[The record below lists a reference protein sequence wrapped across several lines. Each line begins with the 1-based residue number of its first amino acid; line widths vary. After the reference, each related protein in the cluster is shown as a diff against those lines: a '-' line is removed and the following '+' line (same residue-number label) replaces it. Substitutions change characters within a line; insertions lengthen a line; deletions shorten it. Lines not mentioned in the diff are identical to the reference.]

1 MDVEIY
7 KLEEDEDT
15 DYEEKYIKESDTPQ
29 KEIVVDALKNL
40 KDKDVS
46 KYFIKLMKLP
56 KKEK

>member
-15 DYEEKYIKESDTPQ
+15 DWYPQ

>member
-1 MDVEIY
+1 MLEIY

>member
-1 MDVEIY
+1 MNVEIY

>member
-1 MDVEIY
+1 MDIEIY

>member
-7 KLEEDEDT
+7 KLEEDEDA
-15 DYEEKYIKESDTPQ
+15 DYEEKYIKESDAPQ

-40 KDKDVS
+40 KDKYVS

>member
-46 KYFIKLMKLP
+46 KTFH
-56 KKEK
+56 